1 MCRCQKEVRHQLD
14 GFLGKGCPGKKVSE
28 CKGPEACVPEGLTVE
43 SPKYQERPERERGHW
58 AGVGSRLEGHR
69 EDLTTDW
76 QGVPLGNVE
85 EERVIA

>member
-1 MCRCQKEVRHQLD
+1 M
-14 GFLGKGCPGKKVSE
+14 
-28 CKGPEACVPEGLTVE
+28 PEGLTVE

>member
-1 MCRCQKEVRHQLD
+1 MQEQQASD
-14 GFLGKGCPGKKVSE
+14 KGV
-28 CKGPEACVPEGLTVE
+28 KGRR
-43 SPKYQERPERERGHW
+43 ERPGSGERHRAGIGTLPGRWQGHQRW